1 MSVLV
6 WAMVGIALWH
16 FAVLVPDRFLG
27 GIIGAFVV
35 ALLGALASGY
45 ALPAPGVPHENP
57 SGLGEGL
64 WAIPGVAGGAGGVV
78 LVGRARRARGGPG
91 RRGGPARLTGRRMG
105 GTAHGIGAR
114 RRSPSRAM
122 LISTGPRAAG
132 ADVGDHGDPMSLFW
146 RVVLVNV
153 VVLVLAGAA
162 LVLSPATV
170 SPSVRAT
177 EVLVLAAGMAV
188 VVAVNVVIL
197 RRVFAPLRELTALM
211 RRIDPMEPGRRIEL
225 DGSVTEVAQ
234 LEDAFNDMLDRL
246 ERERRTSGKRALDA
260 QERERRRLAREL
272 HDELGQ
278 TLTGIVLLLQG
289 LAREAPP
296 ELQPSVGEVQEA
308 GRGAVEKTRDLAR
321 GLRPQALDEFGLR
334 SALVTLA
341 TGFADRSGLRV
352 RHEIAADLP
361 PLAPEHDLAIYR
373 TAQESLTN
381 VARHADATAV
391 VVALSRH
398 DGGAALSV
406 RDDGRG
412 VREAALHDAGG
423 VGGMRERAMLV
434 GGRLEIR
441 RSELGGTE
449 VRLEVPGSSA
459 T

>member
-1 MSVLV
+1 
-6 WAMVGIALWH
+6 
-16 FAVLVPDRFLG
+16 
-27 GIIGAFVV
+27 
-35 ALLGALASGY
+35 
-45 ALPAPGVPHENP
+45 
-57 SGLGEGL
+57 
-64 WAIPGVAGGAGGVV
+64 
-78 LVGRARRARGGPG
+78 
-91 RRGGPARLTGRRMG
+91 
-105 GTAHGIGAR
+105 
-114 RRSPSRAM
+114 M

-146 RVVLVNV
+146 RVILVNA

-225 DGSVTEVAQ
+225 DRSVTEVAQ

-341 TGFADRSGLRV
+341 TGV
-352 RHEIAADLP
+352 RGPQRAAG
-361 PLAPEHDLAIYR
+361 AP
-373 TAQESLTN
+373 
-381 VARHADATAV
+381 
-391 VVALSRH
+391 
-398 DGGAALSV
+398 
-406 RDDGRG
+406 
-412 VREAALHDAGG
+412 
-423 VGGMRERAMLV
+423 
-434 GGRLEIR
+434 
-441 RSELGGTE
+441 
-449 VRLEVPGSSA
+449 
-459 T
+459 

>member
-1 MSVLV
+1 
-6 WAMVGIALWH
+6 
-16 FAVLVPDRFLG
+16 
-27 GIIGAFVV
+27 
-35 ALLGALASGY
+35 
-45 ALPAPGVPHENP
+45 
-57 SGLGEGL
+57 
-64 WAIPGVAGGAGGVV
+64 
-78 LVGRARRARGGPG
+78 
-91 RRGGPARLTGRRMG
+91 
-105 GTAHGIGAR
+105 
-114 RRSPSRAM
+114 M